1 MIHGGGFVDGDKSD
15 LASFAAAYVPYGYTV
30 ASINYRMLDDNV
42 PVTSGPADGF
52 GFPGPP
58 FASVPVPQGIY
69 TINAAVEDASN
80 AMGWLRDN
88 AAVYGMDA
96 NHIAIGGFSAGAIT
110 SLLQAYNSP
119 AAHVAPQAVL
129 SFSGAM
135 YGTESSIQAGA
146 PPAFIVHGTAD
157 DVVPFT
163 APFGIQSA
171 VTRMNNVGVYNEFYP
186 QSGLGHTT
194 DFNAVT
200 DGLTLGQ
207 HSGLFLIHFLVPEP
221 ASLVTATIALGA
233 FLACGYR
240 RQGRRIAEPSR
251 VA

>member
-1 MIHGGGFVDGDKSD
+1 MIHGGGFVDGDKAD

-96 NHIAIGGFSAGAIT
+96 NHIAIGGFSAAQSLRYCRHTTVPQLT
-110 SLLQAYNSP
+110 S
-119 AAHVAPQAVL
+119 APQAVL
-129 SFSGAM
+129 SFSVAM

-171 VTRMNNVGVYNEFYP
+171 VTAHE
-186 QSGLGHTT
+186 
-194 DFNAVT
+194 
-200 DGLTLGQ
+200 
-207 HSGLFLIHFLVPEP
+207 
-221 ASLVTATIALGA
+221 
-233 FLACGYR
+233 
-240 RQGRRIAEPSR
+240 
-251 VA
+251 